1 MYILK
6 KLDSKK
12 LKKRKAVL
20 AVRGMVIKNAI
31 QKMTHDSLFDFQSNY
46 IAISEIRDEKGVRS
60 GNKNWSPRQ
69 SKLVQFC
76 GTYAS
81 R

>member
-1 MYILK
+1 MKINPVHFEEIGLK
-6 KLDSKK
+6 EIE
-12 LKKRKAVL
+12 KKRKAVL

-31 QKMTHDSLFDFQSNY
+31 QKMTHDLLFDFQSNY

-69 SKLVQFC
+69 SQ
-76 GTYAS
+76 S
-81 R
+81 